1 MKRRLTAILAIDA
14 VGYSRL
20 MGRNEV
26 GTLAALKRHRLEL
39 IDPKAFQYNGHT
51 IKLMGDGA
59 LMEFASAVDAV
70 RFAVEVQCAMSDRNA
85 DVPED
90 ERIDF
95 RIGIN
100 VGDVIDE
107 DGDIHGDGVN
117 VAARLEGLAT
127 SGGVSVHQNVRNQ
140 VRDKL
145 DLDFEDQGEVDAKN
159 IERPIPVFH
168 VVLNE
173 KAANLTTSIVSP
185 PQSLRTRAKR
195 MVVPVF
201 LALLIFTGILWWQL
215 NGLEFEPLEA
225 AEMKQPLPEKPSIA
239 VLAFSDLSQGAN
251 KDYLSDAISE
261 EIISKLSRFSEF
273 FVIARNSSFY
283 YNGKAMDV
291 REIAKELGVRYILEG
306 SQQKSGDQLRVTAQ
320 LIDAT
325 AGNAI
330 WVETY
335 DRNMADI
342 FALQDEITRTIVA
355 ALEQSINLA
364 EYDRLLRQPTE
375 SLQAYELIYLS
386 RAERLKFTP
395 EGHAEA
401 LSLAENALVFD
412 PGYSAAYFSMAWV
425 HINCFRWGWC
435 ADRPREDALK
445 QAFAMAEKAVEL
457 DPESSL
463 AHWVLASAKMQSG
476 DLEQAEVEYN
486 RAIAL
491 NPNSAGVLADSTE
504 VLVYLGRVDEALG
517 RIKSAIRLNPH
528 HPDWYLWTL
537 AWAQYFSGEYEE
549 GLASIDQMTRMPN
562 LARRTQAALYVRLGR
577 IEDAQAVI
585 DELLK
590 NEPDHTLDDLRHS
603 LKGKFRDSSVGE
615 RFVEDLRKAGLRD
628 RKSE

>member
-26 GTLAALKRHRLEL
+26 GTLAALKRHRSEL
-39 IDPKAFQYNGHT
+39 IDPKALQYNGRT

-59 LMEFASAVDAV
+59 LMEFASAVEAV

-90 ERIDF
+90 ERIEF

-107 DGDIHGDGVN
+107 DDDIHGDGVN
-117 VAARLEGLAT
+117 VAARLEGFAAT
-127 SGGVSVHQNVRNQ
+127 GGVSVHQNVRNQ

-159 IERPIPVFH
+159 IERPIRVFH

-173 KAANLTTSIVSP
+173 KAANLTTSIIARQQNPISR
-185 PQSLRTRAKR
+185 SMRII
-195 MVVPVF
+195 VPIF
-201 LALLIFTGILWWQL
+201 LALLIVSGILWWQF
-215 NGLEFEPLEA
+215 NGPDFEPLEA

-239 VLAFSDLSQGAN
+239 VLAFSDLSQGAD

-273 FVIARNSSFY
+273 FVIARNSSFFY
-283 YNGKAMDV
+283 KGKAADV
-291 REIAKELGVRYILEG
+291 RDIAKELGVRYILEG
-306 SQQKSGDQLRVTAQ
+306 SQQKSGEQLRVTAQ

-325 AGNAI
+325 AGNTI

-335 DRNMADI
+335 DRDMADI

-364 EYDRLLRQPTE
+364 EYDRLLRQPTDN
-375 SLQAYELIYLS
+375 LQAYELIYRS

-395 EGHAEA
+395 ESHKEA
-401 LSLAENALVFD
+401 LRLAEEAVEFD

-435 ADRPREDALK
+435 ADRAREDALET
-445 QAFAMAEKAVEL
+445 AFSMAEKAVEI
-457 DPESSL
+457 DPDSSL
-463 AHWVLASAKMQSG
+463 AHWVLASAEMQSG
-476 DLEQAEVEYN
+476 DLEQAEAEYN

-491 NPNSAGVLADSTE
+491 NPNSAGVLADSAE
-504 VLVYLGRVDEALG
+504 VLVYLGRVDEALS

-537 AWAQYFSGEYEE
+537 AWVQYFAGEYED
-549 GLASIDQMTRMPN
+549 GLASIRQMTRMPN
-562 LARRTQAALYVRLGR
+562 LARRTEAALFVRLGR
-577 IEDAQAVI
+577 IDEAQAVI
-585 DELLK
+585 VELLK
-590 NEPDHTLDDLRHS
+590 NEPGHTLNDLRHS
-603 LKGKFRDSSVGE
+603 LEGKFRDASVAD
-615 RFVEDLRKAGLRD
+615 RFIDDLRKAGLPD
-628 RKSE
+628 LKPE